1 MTFGLVHTRYS
12 LPDWQAV
19 KLTFFALCKRGVA
32 PSLSVTQ
39 HHSREKARIKLDY
52 EKNLWEG
59 CLWHACPQIKGLTAT
74 SLFIAAFL

>member
-12 LPDWQAV
+12 LPDRQAV
-19 KLTFFALCKRGVA
+19 KLTFFAPCKRGVA

-59 CLWHACPQIKGLTAT
+59 YLLHACPQIKGLTAT
-74 SLFIAAFL
+74 SLFITSFL